1 MHKATFITG
10 LSLLALSAT
19 VAVAEDLDKNTREQ
33 FEKIADS
40 VAMAQTCRQHDY
52 EVDSAGLTAWGE
64 AAVDQAVE
72 GGMAREDAQARL
84 DEEIDAEYARVEEE
98 FERASRMAQS
108 RDHVTRFN
116 RRMKKSCQRL
126 AKHDLAGQYF
136 TEIED

>member
-1 MHKATFITG
+1 MHKLAFITG
-10 LSLLALSAT
+10 ISLLALSA
-19 VAVAEDLDKNTREQ
+19 VAASAQDIDKDTREQ

-64 AAVDQAVE
+64 AAVDQAV
-72 GGMAREDAQARL
+72 GMGVPREQAQARL
-84 DEEIDAEYARVEEE
+84 DEEIEDEYARVEEE

-108 RDHVTRFN
+108 RDHVVRFN
-116 RRMKKSCQRL
+116 RRMKKSCERL
-126 AKHDLAGQYF
+126 AKHELAGQYF